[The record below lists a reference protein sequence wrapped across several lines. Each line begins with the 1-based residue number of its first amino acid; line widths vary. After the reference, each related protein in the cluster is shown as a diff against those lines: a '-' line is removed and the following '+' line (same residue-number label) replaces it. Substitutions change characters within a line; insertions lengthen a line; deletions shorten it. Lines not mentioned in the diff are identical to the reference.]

1 MTGPFGATSTVIIE
15 SVVVLALVPSVK
27 FICWEAGG
35 LLDVFS

>member
-1 MTGPFGATSTVIIE
+1 MTGPFGATSTVTAE
-15 SVVVLALVPSVK
+15 SVPVPALVPTVK